1 MPSKRFVRAFVTVLF
16 AGLLWVLGGTGAALA
31 APAEEGDIA
40 AIHTG
45 IECVEGVCT
54 LAADLGETAPAWLPG
69 GEFRINVSQENLT
82 ALPDGA
88 GFEAH
93 DDLVFAMPWGD
104 IRLANVQMRLELDER
119 RRVETFSGTAEV
131 PLPSL
136 PFFGNTTG
144 QTAAE
149 ARVGFERGEALSLA
163 GAPLDPDRKYLY
175 FDLASGAALTA
186 PAGEGRSG
194 ELSLAIPEGQGALVV
209 LDPLERFAYIDG
221 HVTLRYNGEL
231 VFLAQLL
238 DPTETVDLFVG
249 ELPLRH
255 RATVHVSGMT
265 GAALDDTHLELAG
278 RYAVDAGRMG
288 EWLKLD
294 GEPLAVEGG
303 IVVNGEGLLATG
315 VVRSSLAPERV
326 LDSAVQAQVFVPFS
340 VDYREAYVEL
350 RSRFDSPAAGLHAD
364 GVARLDGA
372 LDAVAD
378 VNVHLPWGRRDE
390 AAVAQDA
397 GGMKA
402 LWDRTAGTVGDTA
415 RAGVAHAAGLGRGG
429 YQSAA
434 AGLEWSADLVAQQ
447 WCGMT
452 DRCESRFDKGPV
464 ETAMR

>member
-1 MPSKRFVRAFVTVLF
+1 MPSKGLVRAFVTMLV
-16 AGLLWVLGGTGAALA
+16 AGLIWAYAGMGAAWA
-31 APAEEGDIA
+31 APVEEADVVA
-40 AIHTG
+40 THSG
-45 IECVEGVCT
+45 IECVDGVCT
-54 LAADLGETAPAWLPG
+54 LEVDLGQGTAWLPA
-69 GEFRINVSQENLT
+69 GEFRINVNQANLN

-88 GFEAH
+88 GIEVRN
-93 DDLVFAMPWGD
+93 DLVFETPAGE
-104 IRLANVQMRLELDER
+104 IRLADAKLRLQLDEHN
-119 RRVETFSGTAEV
+119 RVDTFAGTAEV

-136 PFFGNTTG
+136 PLIGKATG
-144 QTAAE
+144 QAAAE

-163 GAPLDPDRKYLY
+163 DAPLDPGRKYLY
-175 FDLASGAALTA
+175 FDLASGTALTA
-186 PAGEGRSG
+186 SAGESRAG
-194 ELSLAIPEGQGALVV
+194 ELSLAIPQGQRALVV

-221 HVTLRYNGEL
+221 HVTLRYNGEM

-255 RATVHVSGMT
+255 RATVHVSGLT
-265 GAALDDTHLELAG
+265 GAALDDLHLELAG

-340 VDYREAYVEL
+340 VDYRDAYVEL

-378 VNVHLPWGRRDE
+378 VNVQLPWSERDD
-390 AAVAQDA
+390 AALAEGA

-402 LWDRTAGTVGDTA
+402 LWDRSIGAVGDATW
-415 RAGVAHAAGLGRGG
+415 AGAAQAVNLGRDG

-434 AGLEWSADLVAQQ
+434 AGLEWSADLASRQ
-447 WCGMT
+447 WCAMT
-452 DRCESRFDKGPV
+452 GLCESQYGAGPV